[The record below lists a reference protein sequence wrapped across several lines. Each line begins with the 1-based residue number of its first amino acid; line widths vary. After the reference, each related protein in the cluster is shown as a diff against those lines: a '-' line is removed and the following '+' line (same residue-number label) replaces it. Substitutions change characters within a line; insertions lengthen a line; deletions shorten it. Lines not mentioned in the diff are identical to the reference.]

1 MNRQLSFLVLAP
13 ALALALAACSSAVT
27 PGKLQQVSNG
37 MKTDQ
42 VTKLLGS
49 PSRIE
54 HSEITGLTGDVYHYD
69 SDQGDAMVVF
79 INGAVFKTNFKSG
92 AKSS

>member
-1 MNRQLSFLVLAP
+1 MKRRHLILLLVP
-13 ALALALAACSSAVT
+13 ALALALGACSSAVT
-27 PGKLQQVSNG
+27 PGKLQRVSGG

-42 VTKLLGS
+42 VTKLLGP

-69 SDQGDAMVVF
+69 SDQGDAVVVF
-79 INGAVFKTNFKSG
+79 INGAVFKTNFIRG